1 MQYTYTARATFETTH
16 RAYYPGRC
24 NLEHGHKFA
33 LTASVRFDQV
43 DKGIPRGTF
52 GLDEK
57 VEWLAKEFD
66 HRNLEVQMPGDSEL
80 GFTVVQLAA
89 YFWERLAGEF
99 KNLYEVSVDDGSG
112 ACGTVTTS

>member
-1 MQYTYTARATFETTH
+1 M
-16 RAYYPGRC
+16 
-24 NLEHGHKFA
+24 
-33 LTASVRFDQV
+33 

-52 GLDEK
+52 YIDERLSA
-57 VEWLAKEFD
+57 LAEEFD
-66 HRNLEVQMPGDSEL
+66 HRDLDDQLPVQSEM